1 MMKHS
6 ERVLILLAA
15 PGAAHADASGI
26 KAPVILISNEMP
38 DENIDQC
45 NIQFNLWTRHNDEV
59 ATAYK
64 VLSK

>member
-15 PGAAHADASGI
+15 HADAGGI
-26 KAPVILISNEMP
+26 KALVMLISNEMP
-38 DENIDQC
+38 DKNIDQC
-45 NIQFNLWTRHNDEV
+45 SIQFNLWTRHNDEV
-59 ATAYK
+59 ATAFK